1 MVILCAGIRQS
12 QLCSCVM
19 QKQDGMFAV
28 EVYIV
33 CQPLHKRYTY
43 LEEYQSLKGS
53 FL

>member
-33 CQPLHKRYTY
+33 WQSLHKRYNY
-43 LEEYQSLKGS
+43 LEEYLS
-53 FL
+53 FLL